1 MTSQSFLVLI
11 FFCLVLIVTK
21 EIYSNQKYLRSAA
34 YNSELKSSNAL
45 ATKLYMPFWNIH
57 YANLTRINAT
67 FDNRSKS
74 IITNKNTGAVGSIK
88 NSSLNSRDNL
98 NITIIGQL
106 GGEMGNHLS

>member
-11 FFCLVLIVTK
+11 LVCLVLFVTR
-21 EIYSNQKYLRSAA
+21 EIYSDQKYLGYA
-34 YNSELKSSNAL
+34 NNTELKSSNAL
-45 ATKLYMPFWNIH
+45 ATKVYKSFWNINS
-57 YANLTRINAT
+57 ANSSQINAN
-67 FDNRSKS
+67 FDNRSNS
-74 IITNKNTGAVGSIK
+74 LITTGAVGPVK

>member
-45 ATKLYMPFWNIH
+45 ATKVYKLFWNINS
-57 YANLTRINAT
+57 ANSSRINAN
-67 FDNRSKS
+67 FDNR
-74 IITNKNTGAVGSIK
+74 TGAVGPIK
-88 NSSLNSRDNL
+88 NSSLNSRDSF

>member
-11 FFCLVLIVTK
+11 FFCLVLIVTN

-45 ATKLYMPFWNIH
+45 ATKLYMPFWNIDSI
-57 YANLTRINAT
+57 NSSRINAN

-74 IITNKNTGAVGSIK
+74 ILANKNTGAVGSI
-88 NSSLNSRDNL
+88 NSSLNSRDNF